1 MNRKFQPRP
10 EVRGMLARI
19 SFYMEKA
26 YGITLSK
33 ERRRLLEIW
42 DKEHPVSAWECE
54 RDRRI
59 FKVQGDHNPF
69 VEAKCKNN

>member
-1 MNRKFQPRP
+1 
-10 EVRGMLARI
+10 
-19 SFYMEKA
+19 MEKA

-54 RDRRI
+54 RERRI